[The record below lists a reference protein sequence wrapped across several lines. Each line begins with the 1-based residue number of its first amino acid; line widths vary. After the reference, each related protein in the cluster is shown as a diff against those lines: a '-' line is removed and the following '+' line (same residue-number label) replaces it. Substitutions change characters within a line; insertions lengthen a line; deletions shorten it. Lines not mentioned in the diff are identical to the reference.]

1 MFKVLQTLTPDQ
13 ITLLVGALVSVIH
26 SGLVKT
32 ALFRVK
38 SFSDA
43 HRTQINWFTSFAL
56 PLLASVAL
64 FLHNNQSFNHAFPVY
79 AEVYASA
86 QLFYITVGK
95 ATKTVRSWYEA
106 YVVLNAQAV
115 APEASF

>member
-1 MFKVLQTLTPDQ
+1 MRHILQTLTPEQ
-13 ITLLVGALVSVIH
+13 ITLLVGALVSVVH

-43 HRTQINWFTSFAL
+43 HRSQINWFTSFAL
-56 PLLASVAL
+56 PLLASLAL
-64 FLHNNQSFNHAFPVY
+64 FLHNSASFNHAFPVY
-79 AEVYASA
+79 AEIYAASQA
-86 QLFYITVGK
+86 FYITVGR

-106 YVVLNAQAV
+106 YVVLNAQTV